1 LVLVVIGLN
10 GLSRFKGLGRTK
22 VGSCCGMKEKR
33 RVSFAGSDEAL
44 GQGPKCKK
52 AAEERP

>member
-1 LVLVVIGLN
+1 
-10 GLSRFKGLGRTK
+10 
-22 VGSCCGMKEKR
+22 
-33 RVSFAGSDEAL
+33 VSFAGSDEAV